1 MPQVYVPWT
10 ERPQPRFRGLAAPLA
25 GIGQV
30 AYRVF
35 GPPIRR
41 FPLFIFIAGVIVF
54 IAVGWLVAIAVQD
67 AVAAD
72 AWLTEAGRR
81 PAATVPMLGT
91 PAWSLEQLERAA
103 EATQRPAP
111 APAMWPFQ
119 FAFMRDIIGLIA
131 IITIVSL
138 VPLVGIWGERK
149 VSGHLQSRVGP
160 MRVGGWHG
168 WSQSLADGIKLIGKE
183 DFVPPQG
190 DGPLFRL
197 APYFAMVPSLA
208 AFIALPFGAMWV
220 FRDLD
225 VALLFILAM
234 MGIEVVSVI
243 LAGWASNNK
252 WSLFGGMREACQV
265 VSYEIPMGM
274 SLLIP
279 VMVAGSLRFTD
290 IAAPQA
296 GGWFTWYVFHSPFT
310 FVAAVTYFIASLAS
324 VKRAP
329 FDLPEGESELVSGFH
344 TEYSGFRWSL
354 FFFAEY
360 AAMFVVSGLLVI
372 LFLGAWHAPWPAPE
386 RFVEAQDFWGRVVY
400 GTFFSGPLIF
410 IFKCS
415 LLLFLQMW
423 LRWTLPRIRID
434 QVLYSCIQIMLPLV
448 MAMLLGSTFWELMA
462 VQGWTAFDVLAA
474 IVRYGLGAVGLVLA
488 GGIFYVIF
496 YGFARRR
503 TLVGKLG
510 VDLLPGA

>member
-1 MPQVYVPWT
+1 
-10 ERPQPRFRGLAAPLA
+10 
-25 GIGQV
+25 
-30 AYRVF
+30 
-35 GPPIRR
+35 
-41 FPLFIFIAGVIVF
+41 
-54 IAVGWLVAIAVQD
+54 
-67 AVAAD
+67 
-72 AWLTEAGRR
+72 
-81 PAATVPMLGT
+81 
-91 PAWSLEQLERAA
+91 
-103 EATQRPAP
+103 
-111 APAMWPFQ
+111 
-119 FAFMRDIIGLIA
+119 
-131 IITIVSL
+131 
-138 VPLVGIWGERK
+138 
-149 VSGHLQSRVGP
+149 

-168 WSQSLADGIKLIGKE
+168 WSQSLADGMKLIAKE

-197 APYFAMVPSLA
+197 APYLAMVPSLA

-329 FDLPEGESELVSGFH
+329 FDLPEGESELVAGFH

-372 LFLGAWHAPWPAPE
+372 LFLGAWHAPWAAPE
-386 RFVEAQDFWGRVVY
+386 RFAEAQTFWGRVVY

-415 LLLFLQMW
+415 LLLYLQMW

-434 QVLYSCIQIMLPLV
+434 QVLYACIQVMLPLV
-448 MAMLLGSTFWELMA
+448 MVVLLGSTFWELMA
-462 VQGWTAFDVLAA
+462 MQGWTWFDVLAA
-474 IVRYGLGAVGLVLA
+474 IVRYGLGAIGLVLA
-488 GGIFYVIF
+488 GGILYVAF
-496 YGFARRR
+496 HGFSRRR
-503 TLVGKLG
+503 ALVGRLG